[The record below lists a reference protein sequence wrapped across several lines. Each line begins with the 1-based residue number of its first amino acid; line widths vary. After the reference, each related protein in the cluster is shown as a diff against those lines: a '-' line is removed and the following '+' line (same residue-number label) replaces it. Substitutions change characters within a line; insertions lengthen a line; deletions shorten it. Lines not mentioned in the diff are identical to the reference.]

1 MNHDLTPPQQP
12 VAGAVDDTAL
22 RMARIVYIL
31 YLASLI
37 VPVTA
42 IVGVIM
48 AYVYRDEAPE
58 WLSTHF
64 RFQVRTFWIGMLYM
78 VVGALTALLVVGYLV
93 LLFTLVW
100 VIVRCIK
107 GLQGLDR
114 RRPVADPASWL
125 FG

>member
-1 MNHDLTPPQQP
+1 MSRDLASPEQQA
-12 VAGAVDDTAL
+12 AGAVGDTAL

-31 YLASLI
+31 YLVSLV
-37 VPVTA
+37 VPVAA

-48 AYVYRDEAPE
+48 AYVYRDEAPG
-58 WLSTHF
+58 WLCTHF
-64 RFQVRTFWIGMLYM
+64 RFQIRTFWIGMLYM
-78 VVGALTALLVVGYLV
+78 FAGTLTALLLVGYVVLV
-93 LLFTLVW
+93 FTLIWIV
-100 VIVRCIK
+100 VRCIK